1 MVNKMN
7 EAIGVK
13 GGKRDRKRRIIIT
26 ANQKK
31 KLKENYKRKK
41 QERIKK
47 LEKEV
52 KNLQLVSFLV
62 AVPISVAGTTVE
74 TLLNLREEQKDERL
88 QAKGLQIEE
97 RAKAKALQTEE
108 LHQANKLELGESA
121 IYIEDY
127 QSNDRKFTDYG
138 YPKTIDGKEVVSYP
152 DKKIITIEKKE
163 YPKVVEAKVSL
174 EENNKNITLKE
185 TLEQPNK
192 QQEES
197 LEQQEVTEKQKK
209 VEVKEQKQTIIPI
222 PESKKEILEENNI
235 FQKITDKKI
244 VAEYEEKLK
253 DIKIELKKLIY
264 EYNVLQQASEDLTD
278 SKEAEEILYQ
288 LSIIIKKI
296 EELKSK
302 MKIDI
307 KDLETEAY
315 LTDIVDQYM
324 DEFKNKNIV
333 SEIKDSDLYIM
344 IAEKLEEVTEKT
356 GTLTNKVEDTKEKLE
371 LDEAQFDKLKESYYN
386 FENFNN
392 QLIAFQSEQ
401 DFLLKDLE
409 KKVSESTS
417 ITEQVQ
423 YRVQLM
429 NRQNRRLL
437 QMIALPMLIPGNRSA
452 RAVASATAAYLYFM
466 RNLLNPRLRQ
476 QRYRII
482 SVIDYSSEIEKNISK
497 IEDAAI
503 SISKTSNKLE
513 EMIRKIEVDFKDY
526 MDTIPECRELLS
538 NLNKLLSD
546 LKEKEEELQKT
557 KQEQEKLLET
567 NNQKVKTLPRTEE
580 V

>member
-7 EAIGVK
+7 EAIGAK
-13 GGKRDRKRRIIIT
+13 AGKRDRKRRIIIT

-197 LEQQEVTEKQKK
+197 LEQQEVTEKQTK

-222 PESKKEILEENNI
+222 PASKIETLEENKV

-244 VAEYEEKLK
+244 VAGYEEKLK
-253 DIKIELKKLIY
+253 EVRGELKKLIY
-264 EYNVLQQASEDLTD
+264 EYNVLAQAAEDLTD
-278 SKEAEEILYQ
+278 SKAAEEVLQQ

-296 EELKSK
+296 EELKE
-302 MKIDI
+302 KIKI
-307 KDLETEAY
+307 ENPELENDTY
-315 LTDIVDQYM
+315 LTEIVDQYIE
-324 DEFKNKNIV
+324 EFNNKNTV
-333 SEIKDSDLYIM
+333 TTVKDSELYIM
-344 IAEKLEEVTEKT
+344 IADKLEEVTEKT
-356 GTLTNKVEDTKEKLE
+356 ETLTNKVEDTKEKLE
-371 LDEAQFDKLKESYYN
+371 LDEETFANLKESYYN

-401 DFLLKDLE
+401 DYLLKTLE

-417 ITEQVQ
+417 ITEQVE
-423 YRVQLM
+423 YRVQLL

-452 RAVASATAAYLYFM
+452 KAVATATAAYLYFM
-466 RNLLNPRLRQ
+466 RNLLNPRARE
-476 QRYRII
+476 QRYRVI
-482 SVIDYSSEIEKNISK
+482 SVIDYSREIENNITR
-497 IEDAAI
+497 IEDATYTLG
-503 SISKTSNKLE
+503 KTSNKLE
-513 EMIRKIEVDFKDY
+513 EMIKKIEVDFKDY
-526 MDTIPECRELLS
+526 LNEIPECRELLN
-538 NLNKLLSD
+538 NLNKLLGD
-546 LKEKEEELQKT
+546 LKEKEEELEKT
-557 KQEQEKLLET
+557 KKEQEKLLET

>member
-31 KLKENYKRKK
+31 KIKENYKRKK

-52 KNLQLVSFLV
+52 KNLQLASFLV

-97 RAKAKALQTEE
+97 RAQAKALQTEE

-192 QQEES
+192 QQEER
-197 LEQQEVTEKQKK
+197 KK
-209 VEVKEQKQTIIPI
+209 VEVKEQNQTIMPI
-222 PESKKEILEENNI
+222 PASKIETLEENKI

-253 DIKIELKKLIY
+253 DVKIELKKLIY

-307 KDLETEAY
+307 KDLETDAY

-356 GTLTNKVEDTKEKLE
+356 GTLTNKVEDTKDKLE
-371 LDEAQFDKLKESYYN
+371 LDESQFDKLKESYYN

-452 RAVASATAAYLYFM
+452 RAIASATAAYLYFM
-466 RNLLNPRLRQ
+466 RNLLNPRLRE

-482 SVIDYSSEIEKNISK
+482 SVIDYSSEIERNISK
-497 IEDAAI
+497 IEDAAT

-526 MDTIPECRELLS
+526 LNDIPECRELLS

>member
-1 MVNKMN
+1 MN

-13 GGKRDRKRRIIIT
+13 GGKRDRKRKIIIT

-31 KLKENYKRKK
+31 KIKENYKRKK

-52 KNLQLVSFLV
+52 KNLQLASFLV

-74 TLLNLREEQKDERL
+74 TLLNLREEQKEERL

-97 RAKAKALQTEE
+97 RAQAKALQTEE

-192 QQEES
+192 QQEER
-197 LEQQEVTEKQKK
+197 KK

-222 PESKKEILEENNI
+222 PASKIETLEENKI

-253 DIKIELKKLIY
+253 DVKIELKKLIY

-307 KDLETEAY
+307 KDLETDAY

-356 GTLTNKVEDTKEKLE
+356 GTLTNKVEDTKDKLE
-371 LDEAQFDKLKESYYN
+371 LDESQFDKLKESYYN

-452 RAVASATAAYLYFM
+452 RAIASATAAYLYFM
-466 RNLLNPRLRQ
+466 RNLLNPRLRE

-497 IEDAAI
+497 IEDAAT

-526 MDTIPECRELLS
+526 INAIPECRELLS

>member
-1 MVNKMN
+1 MN

-52 KNLQLVSFLV
+52 KNLQLASFLV

-97 RAKAKALQTEE
+97 RAQAKALQTEE

-192 QQEES
+192 QQEER
-197 LEQQEVTEKQKK
+197 KK

-222 PESKKEILEENNI
+222 PASKIETLEENKI

-253 DIKIELKKLIY
+253 DVKIELKKLIY

-307 KDLETEAY
+307 KDLETDAY

-344 IAEKLEEVTEKT
+344 IAKKLEEVTEKT
-356 GTLTNKVEDTKEKLE
+356 GTLTNKVEDTKDKLE
-371 LDEAQFDKLKESYYN
+371 LDESQFDKLKESYYN

-452 RAVASATAAYLYFM
+452 RAIASATAAYLYFM
-466 RNLLNPRLRQ
+466 RNLLNPRLRE

-526 MDTIPECRELLS
+526 INAIPECRELLS

>member
-31 KLKENYKRKK
+31 KIKENYKRKK

-52 KNLQLVSFLV
+52 KNLQLASFLV

-74 TLLNLREEQKDERL
+74 TLLNLREEQKEERL

-97 RAKAKALQTEE
+97 RAQAKALQTEE

-192 QQEES
+192 QQEER
-197 LEQQEVTEKQKK
+197 KK

-222 PESKKEILEENNI
+222 PASKIETLEENKI

-253 DIKIELKKLIY
+253 DVKIELKKLIY

-307 KDLETEAY
+307 KDLETDAY

-344 IAEKLEEVTEKT
+344 IAEKLEEVTEET
-356 GTLTNKVEDTKEKLE
+356 GKLTNKVEDTKDKLE
-371 LDEAQFDKLKESYYN
+371 LDESQFDKLKESYYN

-482 SVIDYSSEIEKNISK
+482 SVIDYSSEIERNISK
-497 IEDAAI
+497 IEDAAT

-526 MDTIPECRELLS
+526 LNDIPECRELLS

>member
-1 MVNKMN
+1 
-7 EAIGVK
+7 
-13 GGKRDRKRRIIIT
+13 
-26 ANQKK
+26 
-31 KLKENYKRKK
+31 
-41 QERIKK
+41 
-47 LEKEV
+47 
-52 KNLQLVSFLV
+52 
-62 AVPISVAGTTVE
+62 
-74 TLLNLREEQKDERL
+74 
-88 QAKGLQIEE
+88 
-97 RAKAKALQTEE
+97 
-108 LHQANKLELGESA
+108 
-121 IYIEDY
+121 
-127 QSNDRKFTDYG
+127 
-138 YPKTIDGKEVVSYP
+138 
-152 DKKIITIEKKE
+152 
-163 YPKVVEAKVSL
+163 
-174 EENNKNITLKE
+174 
-185 TLEQPNK
+185 
-192 QQEES
+192 
-197 LEQQEVTEKQKK
+197 
-209 VEVKEQKQTIIPI
+209 
-222 PESKKEILEENNI
+222 
-235 FQKITDKKI
+235 
-244 VAEYEEKLK
+244 
-253 DIKIELKKLIY
+253 
-264 EYNVLQQASEDLTD
+264 
-278 SKEAEEILYQ
+278 
-288 LSIIIKKI
+288 
-296 EELKSK
+296 

-307 KDLETEAY
+307 KDLETDAY

>member
-1 MVNKMN
+1 MN

-31 KLKENYKRKK
+31 KIKENYKRKK

-52 KNLQLVSFLV
+52 KNLQLASFLV

-74 TLLNLREEQKDERL
+74 TLLNLREEQKEERL

-97 RAKAKALQTEE
+97 RAQAKALQTEE

-192 QQEES
+192 QQEER
-197 LEQQEVTEKQKK
+197 KK

-222 PESKKEILEENNI
+222 PASKIETLEENKI

-253 DIKIELKKLIY
+253 DVKIELKKLIY

-307 KDLETEAY
+307 KDLETDAY

-356 GTLTNKVEDTKEKLE
+356 GTLTNKVEDTKDKLE
-371 LDEAQFDKLKESYYN
+371 LDESQFDKLKESYYN

-452 RAVASATAAYLYFM
+452 RAIASATAAYLYFM
-466 RNLLNPRLRQ
+466 RNLLNPRLRE

-497 IEDAAI
+497 IEDAAT

-526 MDTIPECRELLS
+526 INAIPECRELLS

>member
-1 MVNKMN
+1 MN

-41 QERIKK
+41 QARIKK

-52 KNLQLVSFLV
+52 KNLQLASFLV

-74 TLLNLREEQKDERL
+74 TLLNLREEQKEERL

-97 RAKAKALQTEE
+97 RAQAKALQTEE

-192 QQEES
+192 QQEER
-197 LEQQEVTEKQKK
+197 KK
-209 VEVKEQKQTIIPI
+209 VEVKEQKQTITPI
-222 PESKKEILEENNI
+222 PASKIETLEENKI

-253 DIKIELKKLIY
+253 DVKIELKKLIY

-307 KDLETEAY
+307 KGLETDAY

-344 IAEKLEEVTEKT
+344 IAEKLEEVTEET
-356 GTLTNKVEDTKEKLE
+356 GKLTNKVEDTKDKLE
-371 LDEAQFDKLKESYYN
+371 LDESQFDKLKESYYN

-452 RAVASATAAYLYFM
+452 RAIASATAAYLYFM

-482 SVIDYSSEIEKNISK
+482 SVIDYSSEIERNISK
-497 IEDAAI
+497 IEDAAT

-526 MDTIPECRELLS
+526 MDTLPECRELLS

>member
-31 KLKENYKRKK
+31 KIKENYKRKK

-52 KNLQLVSFLV
+52 KNLQLASFLV

-74 TLLNLREEQKDERL
+74 TLLNLREEQKEERL

-97 RAKAKALQTEE
+97 RAQAKALQTEE

-192 QQEES
+192 QQEER
-197 LEQQEVTEKQKK
+197 KK
-209 VEVKEQKQTIIPI
+209 VEVKEQKQTIIPM
-222 PESKKEILEENNI
+222 PASKIETLEENNI

-253 DIKIELKKLIY
+253 DVKIELKKLIY

-307 KDLETEAY
+307 KDLETDAY

-356 GTLTNKVEDTKEKLE
+356 GTLTNKVEDTKDKLE
-371 LDEAQFDKLKESYYN
+371 LDESQFDKLKESYYN

-452 RAVASATAAYLYFM
+452 RAIASATAAYLYFM
-466 RNLLNPRLRQ
+466 RNLLNPRLRE

-526 MDTIPECRELLS
+526 INAIPECRELLS

>member
-31 KLKENYKRKK
+31 KIKENYKRKK

-52 KNLQLVSFLV
+52 KNLQLASFLV

-74 TLLNLREEQKDERL
+74 TLLNLREEQKEERL

-97 RAKAKALQTEE
+97 RAQAKALQTEE

-192 QQEES
+192 QQEER
-197 LEQQEVTEKQKK
+197 KK
-209 VEVKEQKQTIIPI
+209 VEVKEQNQTIMPI
-222 PESKKEILEENNI
+222 PASKIETLEENKI

-253 DIKIELKKLIY
+253 DVKIELKKLIY

-307 KDLETEAY
+307 KDLETDAY

-356 GTLTNKVEDTKEKLE
+356 GTLTNKVEDTKDKLE
-371 LDEAQFDKLKESYYN
+371 LDESQFDKLKESYYN

-452 RAVASATAAYLYFM
+452 RAIASATAAYLYFM
-466 RNLLNPRLRQ
+466 RNLLNPRLRE

-497 IEDAAI
+497 IEDAAT

-526 MDTIPECRELLS
+526 INAIPECRELLS

>member
-1 MVNKMN
+1 MN

-13 GGKRDRKRRIIIT
+13 GGKRDRKRKIIIT

-31 KLKENYKRKK
+31 KIKENYKRKK

-52 KNLQLVSFLV
+52 KNLQLASFLV

-74 TLLNLREEQKDERL
+74 TLLNLREEQKEERL

-97 RAKAKALQTEE
+97 RAQAKALQTEE

-192 QQEES
+192 QQAER
-197 LEQQEVTEKQKK
+197 KK
-209 VEVKEQKQTIIPI
+209 VEVKEQKQTIIPM
-222 PESKKEILEENNI
+222 PASKTETLEENNI

-253 DIKIELKKLIY
+253 DVKIELKKLIY

-307 KDLETEAY
+307 KDLETDAY

-344 IAEKLEEVTEKT
+344 IEEKLEEVTEKT
-356 GTLTNKVEDTKEKLE
+356 GTLTNKVEDTKDKLE
-371 LDEAQFDKLKESYYN
+371 LDESQFDKLKESYYN

-452 RAVASATAAYLYFM
+452 RAIASATAAYLYFM
-466 RNLLNPRLRQ
+466 RNLLNPRLRE

-497 IEDAAI
+497 IEDAAT

-526 MDTIPECRELLS
+526 LNDIPECRELLS
-538 NLNKLLSD
+538 NLNNLLSD

>member
-1 MVNKMN
+1 MN

-31 KLKENYKRKK
+31 KIKENYKRKK

-52 KNLQLVSFLV
+52 KNLQLASFLV

-74 TLLNLREEQKDERL
+74 TLLNLREEQKEERL

-97 RAKAKALQTEE
+97 RAQAKALQTEE

-192 QQEES
+192 QQEER
-197 LEQQEVTEKQKK
+197 KK

-222 PESKKEILEENNI
+222 PASKIETLEENKI

-253 DIKIELKKLIY
+253 DVKIELKKLIY

-307 KDLETEAY
+307 KDLETDAY

-333 SEIKDSDLYIM
+333 SEIKDSNLYIM

-356 GTLTNKVEDTKEKLE
+356 GKLTNKVEDTKDKLE
-371 LDEAQFDKLKESYYN
+371 LDESQFDKLKESYYN

-452 RAVASATAAYLYFM
+452 RAIASATAAYLYFM
-466 RNLLNPRLRQ
+466 RNLLNPRLRE

-497 IEDAAI
+497 IEDAAT

-526 MDTIPECRELLS
+526 LNDIPECRELLS

>member
-1 MVNKMN
+1 MN

-52 KNLQLVSFLV
+52 KNLQLASFLV

-97 RAKAKALQTEE
+97 RAQAKALQTEE

-192 QQEES
+192 QQEER
-197 LEQQEVTEKQKK
+197 KK

-222 PESKKEILEENNI
+222 PASKIETLEENKI

-253 DIKIELKKLIY
+253 DVKIELKKLIY

-307 KDLETEAY
+307 KDLETDAY

-356 GTLTNKVEDTKEKLE
+356 GTLTNKVEDTKDKLE
-371 LDEAQFDKLKESYYN
+371 LDESQFDKLKESYYN

-452 RAVASATAAYLYFM
+452 RAIASATAAYLYFM

>member
-1 MVNKMN
+1 MN

-31 KLKENYKRKK
+31 KIKENYKRKK

-52 KNLQLVSFLV
+52 KNLQLASFLV

-74 TLLNLREEQKDERL
+74 TLLNLREEQKEERL

-97 RAKAKALQTEE
+97 RAQAKALQTEE

-192 QQEES
+192 QQEER
-197 LEQQEVTEKQKK
+197 KK
-209 VEVKEQKQTIIPI
+209 VEVKEQKQTIIPM
-222 PESKKEILEENNI
+222 PASKTETLEENNI

-253 DIKIELKKLIY
+253 DVKIELKKLIY

-307 KDLETEAY
+307 KDLETDAY

-356 GTLTNKVEDTKEKLE
+356 GTLTNKVEDTKDKLE
-371 LDEAQFDKLKESYYN
+371 LDESQFDKLKESYYN

-452 RAVASATAAYLYFM
+452 RAIASATAAYLYFM
-466 RNLLNPRLRQ
+466 RNLLNPRLRE

-497 IEDAAI
+497 IEDAAT

-526 MDTIPECRELLS
+526 LNDIPECRELLS

>member
-1 MVNKMN
+1 MN

-31 KLKENYKRKK
+31 KIKENYKRKK

-52 KNLQLVSFLV
+52 KNLQLASFLV

-74 TLLNLREEQKDERL
+74 TLLNLREEQKEERL

-97 RAKAKALQTEE
+97 RAQAKALQTEE

-192 QQEES
+192 QQEER
-197 LEQQEVTEKQKK
+197 KK

-222 PESKKEILEENNI
+222 PASKIETLEENKI

-253 DIKIELKKLIY
+253 DVKIELKKLIY

-307 KDLETEAY
+307 KDLETDAY

-344 IAEKLEEVTEKT
+344 IEEKLEEVTEKT
-356 GTLTNKVEDTKEKLE
+356 GTLTNKVEDTKDKLE
-371 LDEAQFDKLKESYYN
+371 LDESQFDKLKESYYN

-452 RAVASATAAYLYFM
+452 RAIASATAAYLYFM
-466 RNLLNPRLRQ
+466 RNLLNPRLRE

-526 MDTIPECRELLS
+526 INAIPECRELLS

-580 V
+580 M

>member
-1 MVNKMN
+1 MN

-31 KLKENYKRKK
+31 KIKENYKRKK

-52 KNLQLVSFLV
+52 KNLQLASFLV

-74 TLLNLREEQKDERL
+74 TLLNLREEQKEERL

-97 RAKAKALQTEE
+97 RAQAKALQTEE

-192 QQEES
+192 QQEER
-197 LEQQEVTEKQKK
+197 KK
-209 VEVKEQKQTIIPI
+209 VEVKEQKQTRIPI
-222 PESKKEILEENNI
+222 PASKIETLEENKI

-253 DIKIELKKLIY
+253 DVKIELKKLIY

-307 KDLETEAY
+307 KDLETDAY

-356 GTLTNKVEDTKEKLE
+356 GTLTNKVEDTKDKLE
-371 LDEAQFDKLKESYYN
+371 LDESQFDKLKESYYN

-452 RAVASATAAYLYFM
+452 RAIASATAAYLYFM
-466 RNLLNPRLRQ
+466 RNLLNPRLRE

-526 MDTIPECRELLS
+526 INAIPECRELLS

>member
-31 KLKENYKRKK
+31 KIKENYKRKK

-52 KNLQLVSFLV
+52 KNLQLASFLV

-74 TLLNLREEQKDERL
+74 TLLNLREEQKEERL

-97 RAKAKALQTEE
+97 RAQAKALQTEE

-192 QQEES
+192 QQEER
-197 LEQQEVTEKQKK
+197 KK

-222 PESKKEILEENNI
+222 PASKIETLEENKI

-253 DIKIELKKLIY
+253 DVKIELKKLIY

-307 KDLETEAY
+307 KDLETDAY

-356 GTLTNKVEDTKEKLE
+356 GTLTNKVEDTKDKLE
-371 LDEAQFDKLKESYYN
+371 LDESQFDKLKESYYN

-452 RAVASATAAYLYFM
+452 RAIASATAAYLYFM
-466 RNLLNPRLRQ
+466 RNLLNPRLRE

>member
-31 KLKENYKRKK
+31 KIKENYKRKK

-52 KNLQLVSFLV
+52 KNLQLASFLV

-74 TLLNLREEQKDERL
+74 TLLNLREEQKEERL

-97 RAKAKALQTEE
+97 RAQAKALQTEE

-192 QQEES
+192 QQEER
-197 LEQQEVTEKQKK
+197 KK
-209 VEVKEQKQTIIPI
+209 VEVKEQKQTIIPM
-222 PESKKEILEENNI
+222 PASKTETLEENNI

-253 DIKIELKKLIY
+253 DVKIELKKLIY

-307 KDLETEAY
+307 KDLETDAY

-344 IAEKLEEVTEKT
+344 IEEKLEEVTEKT
-356 GTLTNKVEDTKEKLE
+356 GTLTNKVEDTKDKLE
-371 LDEAQFDKLKESYYN
+371 LDESQFDKLKESYYN

-452 RAVASATAAYLYFM
+452 RAIASATAAYLYFM
-466 RNLLNPRLRQ
+466 RNLLNPRLRE

-526 MDTIPECRELLS
+526 INAIPECRELLS

>member
-1 MVNKMN
+1 MN
-7 EAIGVK
+7 EAIGAK
-13 GGKRDRKRRIIIT
+13 AGKRDRKRRIIIT

-31 KLKENYKRKK
+31 KIKENYQRKK

-47 LEKEV
+47 LEKDV
-52 KNLQLVSFLV
+52 KNLELASFLV
-62 AVPISVAGTTVE
+62 AVPIAVAGNTVE
-74 TLLNLREEQKDERL
+74 TLLNLRDEKEEERL
-88 QAKGLQIEE
+88 QAKGLQLEE
-97 RAKAKALQTEE
+97 RKQAKALQTEE

-174 EENNKNITLKE
+174 EENNKNVTLKE

-192 QQEES
+192 QQE
-197 LEQQEVTEKQKK
+197 VTEKQTK

-222 PESKKEILEENNI
+222 PESQIENLEQSKV
-235 FQKITDKKI
+235 FQKFADKKI
-244 VAEYEEKLK
+244 VAGYEEKLK
-253 DIKIELKKLIY
+253 EVRGELKKLIY
-264 EYNVLQQASEDLTD
+264 EYNVLAQAAEDLTD
-278 SKEAEEILYQ
+278 SKAAEEVLQQ

-296 EELKSK
+296 EELKE
-302 MKIDI
+302 KIKI
-307 KDLETEAY
+307 ENPELENDTY
-315 LTDIVDQYM
+315 LTEIVDQYIE
-324 DEFKNKNIV
+324 EFNNKNTV
-333 SEIKDSDLYIM
+333 TTVKDSELYIM
-344 IAEKLEEVTEKT
+344 IADKLEEVTEKT
-356 GTLTNKVEDTKEKLE
+356 ETLTNKVEDTKEKLE
-371 LDEAQFDKLKESYYN
+371 LDEETFANLKESYYN

-401 DFLLKDLE
+401 DYLLKTLE

-417 ITEQVQ
+417 ITEQVE
-423 YRVQLM
+423 YRVQLL

-452 RAVASATAAYLYFM
+452 KAVATATAAYLYFM
-466 RNLLNPRLRQ
+466 RNLLNTRLRE
-476 QRYRII
+476 QRYRVI
-482 SVIDYSSEIEKNISK
+482 SVIDYSREIENNITR
-497 IEDAAI
+497 IEDATYTLG
-503 SISKTSNKLE
+503 KTSNKLE

-526 MDTIPECRELLS
+526 LNEIPECRELLN
-538 NLNKLLSD
+538 NLNKLLDD
-546 LKEKEEELQKT
+546 LKEKEEELEKT
-557 KQEQEKLLET
+557 KKEQEKLLET

>member
-1 MVNKMN
+1 MPASK
-7 EAIGVK
+7 
-13 GGKRDRKRRIIIT
+13 T
-26 ANQKK
+26 
-31 KLKENYKRKK
+31 
-41 QERIKK
+41 
-47 LEKEV
+47 
-52 KNLQLVSFLV
+52 
-62 AVPISVAGTTVE
+62 E
-74 TLLNLREEQKDERL
+74 T
-88 QAKGLQIEE
+88 
-97 RAKAKALQTEE
+97 
-108 LHQANKLELGESA
+108 
-121 IYIEDY
+121 
-127 QSNDRKFTDYG
+127 
-138 YPKTIDGKEVVSYP
+138 
-152 DKKIITIEKKE
+152 
-163 YPKVVEAKVSL
+163 
-174 EENNKNITLKE
+174 
-185 TLEQPNK
+185 
-192 QQEES
+192 
-197 LEQQEVTEKQKK
+197 
-209 VEVKEQKQTIIPI
+209 
-222 PESKKEILEENNI
+222 LEENNI

-253 DIKIELKKLIY
+253 DVKIELKKLIY

-307 KDLETEAY
+307 KDLETDAY

-356 GTLTNKVEDTKEKLE
+356 GTLTNKVEDTKDKLE
-371 LDEAQFDKLKESYYN
+371 LDESQFDKLKESYYN

-452 RAVASATAAYLYFM
+452 RAIASATAAYLYFM
-466 RNLLNPRLRQ
+466 RNLLNPRLRE

-497 IEDAAI
+497 IEDAAT

-526 MDTIPECRELLS
+526 LNDIPECRELLS

>member
-1 MVNKMN
+1 MN

-31 KLKENYKRKK
+31 KIKENYKRKK

-52 KNLQLVSFLV
+52 KNLQLASFLV

-74 TLLNLREEQKDERL
+74 TLLNLREEQKEERL

-97 RAKAKALQTEE
+97 RAQAKALQTEE

-192 QQEES
+192 QQEER
-197 LEQQEVTEKQKK
+197 KK

-222 PESKKEILEENNI
+222 PASKIETLEENKI

-253 DIKIELKKLIY
+253 DVKIELKKLIY

-307 KDLETEAY
+307 KDLETDAY

-356 GTLTNKVEDTKEKLE
+356 GKLTNKVEDTKDKLE
-371 LDEAQFDKLKESYYN
+371 LDESQFDKLKESYYN

-452 RAVASATAAYLYFM
+452 RAIASATVAYLYFM
-466 RNLLNPRLRQ
+466 RNLLNPRLRE

-497 IEDAAI
+497 IEDAAT

-526 MDTIPECRELLS
+526 LNDIPECRELLS

-567 NNQKVKTLPRTEE
+567 TNQKVKTLPRTEE

>member
-7 EAIGVK
+7 EAIGAK
-13 GGKRDRKRRIIIT
+13 AGKRDRKRRIIIT

-31 KLKENYKRKK
+31 KIKENYQRKK

-47 LEKEV
+47 LEKDV
-52 KNLQLVSFLV
+52 KNLELASFLV
-62 AVPISVAGTTVE
+62 AVPIAVAGNTVE
-74 TLLNLREEQKDERL
+74 TLLNLRDEKEEERL
-88 QAKGLQIEE
+88 QAKGLQLEE
-97 RAKAKALQTEE
+97 RKQAKALQTEE

-174 EENNKNITLKE
+174 EENNKNVTLKE

-192 QQEES
+192 QQE
-197 LEQQEVTEKQKK
+197 VTEKQTK

-222 PESKKEILEENNI
+222 PESQIENLEQSKV
-235 FQKITDKKI
+235 FQKFADKKI
-244 VAEYEEKLK
+244 VAGYEEKLK
-253 DIKIELKKLIY
+253 EVRGELKKLIY
-264 EYNVLQQASEDLTD
+264 EYNVLAQAAEDLTD
-278 SKEAEEILYQ
+278 SKAAEEVLQQ

-296 EELKSK
+296 EELKE
-302 MKIDI
+302 KIKI
-307 KDLETEAY
+307 ENPELENDTY
-315 LTDIVDQYM
+315 LTEIVDQYIE
-324 DEFKNKNIV
+324 EFNNKNTV
-333 SEIKDSDLYIM
+333 TTVKDSELYIM
-344 IAEKLEEVTEKT
+344 IADKLEEVTEKT
-356 GTLTNKVEDTKEKLE
+356 ETLTNKVEDTKEKLE
-371 LDEAQFDKLKESYYN
+371 LDEETFANLKESYYN

-401 DFLLKDLE
+401 DYLLKTLE

-417 ITEQVQ
+417 ITEQVE
-423 YRVQLM
+423 YRVQLL

-452 RAVASATAAYLYFM
+452 KAVATATAAYLYFM
-466 RNLLNPRLRQ
+466 RNLLNTRLRE
-476 QRYRII
+476 QRYRVI
-482 SVIDYSSEIEKNISK
+482 SVIDYSREIENNITR
-497 IEDAAI
+497 IEDATYTLG
-503 SISKTSNKLE
+503 KTSNKLE

-526 MDTIPECRELLS
+526 LNEIPECRELLN
-538 NLNKLLSD
+538 NLNKLLDD
-546 LKEKEEELQKT
+546 LKEKEEELEKT
-557 KQEQEKLLET
+557 KKEQEKLLET

>member
-52 KNLQLVSFLV
+52 KNLQLASFLV

-74 TLLNLREEQKDERL
+74 TLLNLREEQKEERL

-97 RAKAKALQTEE
+97 RAQAKALQTEE

-192 QQEES
+192 QQEER
-197 LEQQEVTEKQKK
+197 KK

>member
-31 KLKENYKRKK
+31 KIKENYKRKK

-52 KNLQLVSFLV
+52 KNLQLASFLV

-97 RAKAKALQTEE
+97 RAQAKALQTEE

-192 QQEES
+192 QQEER
-197 LEQQEVTEKQKK
+197 KK

-222 PESKKEILEENNI
+222 PASKIETLEENKI

-253 DIKIELKKLIY
+253 DVKIELKKLIY

-307 KDLETEAY
+307 KDLETDAY

-356 GTLTNKVEDTKEKLE
+356 GKLTNKVEDTKDKLE
-371 LDEAQFDKLKESYYN
+371 LDESQFDKLKESYYN

-452 RAVASATAAYLYFM
+452 RAIASATVAYLYFM
-466 RNLLNPRLRQ
+466 RNLLNPRLRE

-497 IEDAAI
+497 IEDAAT

-526 MDTIPECRELLS
+526 LNDIPECRELLS

>member
-1 MVNKMN
+1 MN

-31 KLKENYKRKK
+31 KIKENYKRKK

-52 KNLQLVSFLV
+52 KNLQLASFLV

-97 RAKAKALQTEE
+97 RAQAKALQTEE

-192 QQEES
+192 QQEER
-197 LEQQEVTEKQKK
+197 KK

-222 PESKKEILEENNI
+222 PASKIETLEENKI

-253 DIKIELKKLIY
+253 DVKIELKKLIY

-307 KDLETEAY
+307 KDLETDAY

-356 GTLTNKVEDTKEKLE
+356 GTLTNKVEDTKDKLE
-371 LDEAQFDKLKESYYN
+371 LDESQFDKLKESYYN

-452 RAVASATAAYLYFM
+452 RAIASATAAYLYFM
-466 RNLLNPRLRQ
+466 RNLLNPRLRE

-482 SVIDYSSEIEKNISK
+482 SVIDYSSEIERNISK
-497 IEDAAI
+497 IEDAAT

-526 MDTIPECRELLS
+526 MDTLPECRELLS

>member
-1 MVNKMN
+1 MN

-52 KNLQLVSFLV
+52 KNLQLASFLV

-97 RAKAKALQTEE
+97 RAQAKALQTEE

-192 QQEES
+192 QQEER
-197 LEQQEVTEKQKK
+197 KK

-222 PESKKEILEENNI
+222 PASKIETLEENKI

-253 DIKIELKKLIY
+253 DVKIELKKLIY

-307 KDLETEAY
+307 KDLETDAY

-356 GTLTNKVEDTKEKLE
+356 GTLTNKVEDTKDKLE
-371 LDEAQFDKLKESYYN
+371 LDESQFDKLKESYYN

-452 RAVASATAAYLYFM
+452 RAIASATAAYLYFM
-466 RNLLNPRLRQ
+466 RNLLNPRLRE

-526 MDTIPECRELLS
+526 INAIPECRELLS

>member
-31 KLKENYKRKK
+31 KIKENYKRKK

-52 KNLQLVSFLV
+52 KNLQLASFLV

-74 TLLNLREEQKDERL
+74 TLLNLREEQKEERL

-97 RAKAKALQTEE
+97 RAQAKALQTEE

-192 QQEES
+192 QQEER
-197 LEQQEVTEKQKK
+197 KK

-222 PESKKEILEENNI
+222 PASKIETLEENKI

-253 DIKIELKKLIY
+253 DVKIELKKLIY

-307 KDLETEAY
+307 KDLETDAY

-356 GTLTNKVEDTKEKLE
+356 GKLTNKVEDTKDKLE
-371 LDEAQFDKLKESYYN
+371 LDESQFDKLKESYYN

-452 RAVASATAAYLYFM
+452 RAIASATAAYLYFM
-466 RNLLNPRLRQ
+466 RNLLNPRLRE

-526 MDTIPECRELLS
+526 INAIPECRELLS

>member
-1 MVNKMN
+1 MN

-31 KLKENYKRKK
+31 KIKENYKRKK

-52 KNLQLVSFLV
+52 KNLQLASFLV

-97 RAKAKALQTEE
+97 RAQAKALQTEE

-192 QQEES
+192 QQEER
-197 LEQQEVTEKQKK
+197 KK

-222 PESKKEILEENNI
+222 PASKIETLEENKI

-253 DIKIELKKLIY
+253 DVKIELKKLIY

-307 KDLETEAY
+307 KDLETDAY

-356 GTLTNKVEDTKEKLE
+356 GTLTNKVEDTKDKLE
-371 LDEAQFDKLKESYYN
+371 LDESQFDKLKESYYN

-452 RAVASATAAYLYFM
+452 RAIASATAAYLYFM
-466 RNLLNPRLRQ
+466 RNLLNPRLRE

-497 IEDAAI
+497 IEDAAT

-526 MDTIPECRELLS
+526 LNDIPECRELLS

>member
-31 KLKENYKRKK
+31 KIKENYKRKK

-52 KNLQLVSFLV
+52 KNLQLASFLV

-74 TLLNLREEQKDERL
+74 TLLNLREEQKEERL

-97 RAKAKALQTEE
+97 RAQAKALQTEE

-192 QQEES
+192 QQEER
-197 LEQQEVTEKQKK
+197 KK

-222 PESKKEILEENNI
+222 PASKIETLEENKI

-253 DIKIELKKLIY
+253 DVKIELKKLIY

-307 KDLETEAY
+307 KDLETDAY

-356 GTLTNKVEDTKEKLE
+356 GTLTNKVEDTKDKLE
-371 LDEAQFDKLKESYYN
+371 LDESQFDKLKESYYN

-452 RAVASATAAYLYFM
+452 RAIASATAAYLYFM
-466 RNLLNPRLRQ
+466 RNLLNPRLRE

-497 IEDAAI
+497 IEDAAT

-513 EMIRKIEVDFKDY
+513 EMIRKFEVDFKDY
-526 MDTIPECRELLS
+526 LNDIPECRELLS

>member
-1 MVNKMN
+1 MN

-31 KLKENYKRKK
+31 KIKENYKRKK

-52 KNLQLVSFLV
+52 KNLQLASFLV

-97 RAKAKALQTEE
+97 RAQAKALQTEE

-192 QQEES
+192 QQEER
-197 LEQQEVTEKQKK
+197 KK

-222 PESKKEILEENNI
+222 PASKIETLEENKI

-253 DIKIELKKLIY
+253 DVKIELKKLIY

-307 KDLETEAY
+307 KGLETDAY

-344 IAEKLEEVTEKT
+344 IAEKLEEVTEET
-356 GTLTNKVEDTKEKLE
+356 GKLTNKVEDTKDKLE
-371 LDEAQFDKLKESYYN
+371 LDESQFDKLKESYYN

-452 RAVASATAAYLYFM
+452 RAIASATAAYLYFM

-482 SVIDYSSEIEKNISK
+482 SVIDYSSEIERNISK
-497 IEDAAI
+497 IEDAAT

-526 MDTIPECRELLS
+526 LNDIPECRELLS

>member
-1 MVNKMN
+1 
-7 EAIGVK
+7 
-13 GGKRDRKRRIIIT
+13 
-26 ANQKK
+26 
-31 KLKENYKRKK
+31 
-41 QERIKK
+41 
-47 LEKEV
+47 
-52 KNLQLVSFLV
+52 
-62 AVPISVAGTTVE
+62 
-74 TLLNLREEQKDERL
+74 
-88 QAKGLQIEE
+88 
-97 RAKAKALQTEE
+97 
-108 LHQANKLELGESA
+108 
-121 IYIEDY
+121 
-127 QSNDRKFTDYG
+127 
-138 YPKTIDGKEVVSYP
+138 
-152 DKKIITIEKKE
+152 
-163 YPKVVEAKVSL
+163 
-174 EENNKNITLKE
+174 
-185 TLEQPNK
+185 
-192 QQEES
+192 
-197 LEQQEVTEKQKK
+197 
-209 VEVKEQKQTIIPI
+209 
-222 PESKKEILEENNI
+222 
-235 FQKITDKKI
+235 
-244 VAEYEEKLK
+244 
-253 DIKIELKKLIY
+253 
-264 EYNVLQQASEDLTD
+264 
-278 SKEAEEILYQ
+278 
-288 LSIIIKKI
+288 
-296 EELKSK
+296 

>member
-1 MVNKMN
+1 MN

-31 KLKENYKRKK
+31 KIKENYKRKK

-52 KNLQLVSFLV
+52 KNLQLASFLV

-74 TLLNLREEQKDERL
+74 TLLNLREEQKEERL

-97 RAKAKALQTEE
+97 RAQAKALQTEE

-192 QQEES
+192 QQEER
-197 LEQQEVTEKQKK
+197 KK
-209 VEVKEQKQTIIPI
+209 VEVKEQKQTIIPM
-222 PESKKEILEENNI
+222 PASKIETLEENNI

-253 DIKIELKKLIY
+253 DVKIELKKLIY

-307 KDLETEAY
+307 KDLETDAY

-356 GTLTNKVEDTKEKLE
+356 GTLTNKVEDTKDKLE
-371 LDEAQFDKLKESYYN
+371 LDESQFDKLKESYYN

-452 RAVASATAAYLYFM
+452 RAIASATAAYLYFM
-466 RNLLNPRLRQ
+466 RNLLNPRLRE

-482 SVIDYSSEIEKNISK
+482 SVIDYSSEIEKNI
-497 IEDAAI
+497 
-503 SISKTSNKLE
+503 
-513 EMIRKIEVDFKDY
+513 
-526 MDTIPECRELLS
+526 
-538 NLNKLLSD
+538 
-546 LKEKEEELQKT
+546 
-557 KQEQEKLLET
+557 
-567 NNQKVKTLPRTEE
+567 
-580 V
+580 

>member
-31 KLKENYKRKK
+31 KIKENYKRKK

-52 KNLQLVSFLV
+52 KNLQLASFLV

-74 TLLNLREEQKDERL
+74 TLLNLREEQKEERL

-97 RAKAKALQTEE
+97 RAQAKALQTEE

-192 QQEES
+192 QQEER
-197 LEQQEVTEKQKK
+197 KK
-209 VEVKEQKQTIIPI
+209 VEVKEQKQTIIPM
-222 PESKKEILEENNI
+222 PASKIETLEENNI

-253 DIKIELKKLIY
+253 DVKIELKKLIY

-307 KDLETEAY
+307 KDLETDAY

-356 GTLTNKVEDTKEKLE
+356 GTLTNKVEDTKDKLE
-371 LDEAQFDKLKESYYN
+371 LDESQFDKLKESYYN

-452 RAVASATAAYLYFM
+452 RAIASATAAYLYFM
-466 RNLLNPRLRQ
+466 RNLLNPRLRE

-497 IEDAAI
+497 IEDAAT

-526 MDTIPECRELLS
+526 LNDIPECRELLS

>member
-31 KLKENYKRKK
+31 KIKENYKRKK

-52 KNLQLVSFLV
+52 KNLQLASFLV

-74 TLLNLREEQKDERL
+74 TLLNLREEQKEERL

-97 RAKAKALQTEE
+97 RAQAKALQTEE

-192 QQEES
+192 QQEER
-197 LEQQEVTEKQKK
+197 KK

-222 PESKKEILEENNI
+222 PASKIETLEENKI

-253 DIKIELKKLIY
+253 DVKIELKKLIY

-307 KDLETEAY
+307 KDLETDAY

-344 IAEKLEEVTEKT
+344 IEEKLEEVTEKT
-356 GTLTNKVEDTKEKLE
+356 GTLTNKVEDTKDKLE
-371 LDEAQFDKLKESYYN
+371 LDESQFDKLKESYYN

-452 RAVASATAAYLYFM
+452 RAIASATAAYLYFM
-466 RNLLNPRLRQ
+466 RNLLNPRLRE

-482 SVIDYSSEIEKNISK
+482 SVIDYSSEIERNISK
-497 IEDAAI
+497 IEDAAT

-526 MDTIPECRELLS
+526 LNDIPECRELLS

>member
-31 KLKENYKRKK
+31 KIKENYKRKK

-52 KNLQLVSFLV
+52 KNLQLASFLV

-97 RAKAKALQTEE
+97 RAQAKALQTEE

-192 QQEES
+192 QQEER
-197 LEQQEVTEKQKK
+197 KK

-222 PESKKEILEENNI
+222 PASKIETLEENKI

-253 DIKIELKKLIY
+253 DVKIELKKLIY

-307 KDLETEAY
+307 KDLETDAY

-356 GTLTNKVEDTKEKLE
+356 GTLTNKVEDTKDKLE
-371 LDEAQFDKLKESYYN
+371 LDESQFDKLKESYYN

-452 RAVASATAAYLYFM
+452 RAIASATAAYLYFM
-466 RNLLNPRLRQ
+466 RNLLNPRLRE

-482 SVIDYSSEIEKNISK
+482 SVIDYSSEIERNISK
-497 IEDAAI
+497 IEDAAT

-526 MDTIPECRELLS
+526 MDTLPECRELLS

>member
-1 MVNKMN
+1 MN

-31 KLKENYKRKK
+31 KIKENYKRKK

-52 KNLQLVSFLV
+52 KNLQLASFLV

-97 RAKAKALQTEE
+97 RAQAKALQTEE

-192 QQEES
+192 QQEER
-197 LEQQEVTEKQKK
+197 KK

-222 PESKKEILEENNI
+222 PASKIETLEENKI

-253 DIKIELKKLIY
+253 DVKIELKKLIY

-307 KDLETEAY
+307 KDLETDAY

-333 SEIKDSDLYIM
+333 SEIKDSNLYIM

-356 GTLTNKVEDTKEKLE
+356 GKLTNKVEDTKDKLE
-371 LDEAQFDKLKESYYN
+371 LDESQFDKLKESYYN

-452 RAVASATAAYLYFM
+452 RAIASATAAYLYFM
-466 RNLLNPRLRQ
+466 RNLLNPRLRE

-497 IEDAAI
+497 IEDAAT

-526 MDTIPECRELLS
+526 INAIPECRELLS

>member
-1 MVNKMN
+1 MN

-31 KLKENYKRKK
+31 KIKENYKRKK

-52 KNLQLVSFLV
+52 KNLQLASFLV

-74 TLLNLREEQKDERL
+74 TLLNLREEQKEERL

-97 RAKAKALQTEE
+97 RAQAKALQTEE

-192 QQEES
+192 QQEER
-197 LEQQEVTEKQKK
+197 KK

-222 PESKKEILEENNI
+222 PASKIETLEENKI

-253 DIKIELKKLIY
+253 DVKIELKKLIY

-307 KDLETEAY
+307 KDLETDAY

-356 GTLTNKVEDTKEKLE
+356 GTLTNKVEDTKDKLE
-371 LDEAQFDKLKESYYN
+371 LDESQFDKLKESYYN

-452 RAVASATAAYLYFM
+452 RAIASATAAYLYFM
-466 RNLLNPRLRQ
+466 RNLLNPRLRE

-526 MDTIPECRELLS
+526 INAIPECRELLS

-546 LKEKEEELQKT
+546 LKEKEEELEKT